1 MFGLGG
7 SELMLIFGIGF
18 LLFGGKKLPEMGE
31 GLGRGISNF
40 KLAMRNQSAD
50 APVKELVAG
59 PKAEKTT

>member
-7 SELMLIFGIGF
+7 PELMLIFGIGF

-40 KLAMRNQSAD
+40 KLALRSKGD
-50 APVKELVAG
+50 EAPAKELPA
-59 PKAEKTT
+59 PEAEKSA

>member
-7 SELMLIFGIGF
+7 PELMLIFGIGF

-40 KLAMRNQSAD
+40 KLALRNKSDEASAKKLP
-50 APVKELVAG
+50 APE
-59 PKAEKTT
+59 AEKSA